1 MGKKCIPGVFCI
13 ENMTLFI
20 MVILVFMVGYLYYT
34 NSAKSSIYIVSPA
47 NSQLSQH
54 LSQPITILGQSRDTL
69 NDAYAPPLKNDGIF
83 LRSDSGDIR
92 GQPSMQIPTQSVPIN
107 MQTRG
112 FNPSYTQIGI
122 LTRTSGGDMILPL
135 MGRRIMNGRSKMQYY
150 TISNTGNLKTKL
162 PVSVNGKS
170 CTGEYG
176 CDEINNGDVVYV
188 EGYNNTFRA
197 TVYENGLFSYI
208 PVL

>member
-20 MVILVFMVGYLYYT
+20 MVILVFMVGYLYYA

-47 NSQLSQH
+47 NAQLSQQ
-54 LSQPITILGQSRDTL
+54 LSQPITMFSQGQSQDTL
-69 NDAYAPPLKNDGIF
+69 NDAYAPPLKNDGMF
-83 LRSDSGDIR
+83 LRSDSPDIR
-92 GQPSMQIPTQSVPIN
+92 GQPNTHVSTNQSVPIN

-150 TISNTGNLKTKL
+150 TISNTGSLNTKL
-162 PVSVNGKS
+162 PISVNGKS

-176 CDEINNGDVVYV
+176 CDEISNGDTVYV

-197 TVYENGLFSYI
+197 TIYENGLFTYI
-208 PVL
+208 